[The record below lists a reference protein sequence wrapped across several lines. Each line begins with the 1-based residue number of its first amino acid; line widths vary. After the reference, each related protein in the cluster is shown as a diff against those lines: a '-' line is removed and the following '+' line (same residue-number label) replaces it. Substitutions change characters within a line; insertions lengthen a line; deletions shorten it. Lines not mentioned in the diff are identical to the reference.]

1 MKKTL
6 ALLIL
11 ISMALLSFASC
22 AGKVA
27 EEGNVTVVVESED
40 GKYEVYKTYLE
51 EIENKTDGALA
62 VIKHLSEREENP
74 LHLVYSDGSYGA
86 YITEIGSIKEDP
98 TSGKYVMIYTTTE
111 TDSYADAPT
120 VTYGEALLFSSGVGI
135 NLLSVEAGTIILF
148 RVETFS

>member
-51 EIENKTDGALA
+51 EIEDKTDGALS
-62 VIKHLSEREENP
+62 VIKHLSEREDNP
-74 LHLVYSDGSYGA
+74 LHLVCSNGSYGA
-86 YITEIGSIKEDP
+86 YITEIGSIKED
-98 TSGKYVMIYTTTE
+98 SSVGEYVMIYTSTE
-111 TDSYADAPT
+111 TDSYAEAPT
-120 VTYGEALLFSSGVGI
+120 VTWGDALLYQSGP
-135 NLLSVEAGTIILF
+135 AGSLRIQNFFHLGRT
-148 RVETFS
+148 R